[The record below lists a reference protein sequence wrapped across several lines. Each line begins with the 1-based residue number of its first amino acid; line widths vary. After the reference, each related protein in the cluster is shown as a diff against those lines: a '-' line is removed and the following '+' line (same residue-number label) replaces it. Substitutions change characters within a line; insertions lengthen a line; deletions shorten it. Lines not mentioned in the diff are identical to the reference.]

1 MQINFVHILKSNVLS
16 IFKNTKEPVSSWFQ
30 VVLHLVFWILLGL
43 VSLSFT
49 TRIYPWD
56 KAIPISFM
64 NISLLSGT
72 VYLYIKIIIPR
83 FFRQEKFIWFFLSLA
98 GLAILSTV
106 LNVILTNFIA
116 NEGVLDLGINPVK
129 ESLRERAIGRP
140 IFAPTFF
147 ITLTLLFIATVF
159 ELSKAFLEKERQT
172 AQLEKEKTTHELN
185 FLRSQINPHFLFN
198 ALNNLH
204 ATVQLKP
211 EKAGDYVLK
220 LGAMLR
226 YVLEDCKKEK
236 VSLADE
242 IKYLENYI
250 FFQKQK
256 DENLQNIRFE
266 VSGNDPSGFHLEP
279 MLFIAL
285 VENAFQHSYLENAKN
300 QWVDI
305 ELKTTDRNICLVVK
319 NNLNDYVKEEKESLG
334 IGLKNIKRRLELLY
348 PEKHEL
354 IYDKKDGYFL
364 SSLTIRL

>member
-1 MQINFVHILKSNVLS
+1 MSNLQRY
-16 IFKNTKEPVSSWFQ
+16 TEPG
-30 VVLHLVFWILLGL
+30 LHLVFWILLGV

-49 TRIYPWD
+49 GRVYPWA

-64 NISLLSGT
+64 NIALLSGT
-72 VYLYIKIIIPR
+72 VYFYLKIIIPR
-83 FFRQEKFIWFFLSLA
+83 FFQQEKFIWFFLSLA
-98 GLAILSTV
+98 GLAILSTG
-106 LNVILTNFIA
+106 LNVILTNLIA
-116 NEGVLDLGINPVK
+116 NDGVLDLGMHPVK
-129 ESLRERAIGRP
+129 ESLQERAIGRP
-140 IFAPTFF
+140 IFTPTFF

-159 ELSKAFLEKERQT
+159 ELSKVFLKKERQT
-172 AQLEKEKTTHELN
+172 AQLEKEKIIHELN

-204 ATVQLKP
+204 ATVQLRP

-220 LGAMLR
+220 LGEMLR

-256 DENLQNIRFE
+256 DENLQKIRFK
-266 VSGNDPSGFHLEP
+266 VSGNDPSNVHLEP
-279 MLFIAL
+279 MLFIAM
-285 VENAFQHSYLENAKN
+285 VENAFQHSYLENTEN

-305 ELKTTDRNICLVVK
+305 EIKTTDRDIHLVVK
-319 NNLNDYVKEEKESLG
+319 NNLSGFVKEEKESLG

-354 IYDKKDGYFL
+354 SYGKKDDYFL
-364 SSLTIRL
+364 ATLTIRL